1 MDYVLHYNIAAVVIS
16 LLVLILFYSRKF
28 FPVASNKYYAFMG
41 LFLVVASVFDILCS
55 LSFMGIIK
63 YHFLSFSIIF
73 GGYFAGS
80 TLCSL
85 SYVLYTMALVEDKM
99 GKDAKV
105 IKILI
110 AIMSVFTLVTFP
122 ISQFT
127 RMYFYMDKDGYHH
140 GRLFILFYIMLGI
153 GVIIV
158 AYTISKYGKYLT
170 KRQRASAYFALS
182 AVTFSIIFQM
192 VFEKI
197 PISNFA
203 IALVFMVILH
213 TLQNSRDYTNYKLSL
228 FDDTAFYIMINNY
241 IKANKSFYVLCFD
254 LEGVGFLEQTMGP
267 EARTE
272 LLARF
277 GKECKEKL
285 DSMLFYLGG
294 TRFAYIF
301 DSTRKDAIDQY
312 AEWLNWRVITPYKVK
327 GIKVTLNLRMAAA
340 EYGNEII
347 DRETFINSLRY
358 ALREARAKS
367 LPEVV
372 WATDKMIDSYK
383 RYTDIVHVLKKQ
395 IVEKSFMVYYQ
406 PIYSARENRFSAA
419 EALIRMYDEKLGF
432 VPPDEF
438 IPIAENNGLIIEIGE
453 IVFRKVCAF
462 LSREGGELGIDYIEV
477 NLSML
482 QCMQEDLHKTLIEIM
497 DEFKIPYEKIDFEI
511 TETFSMT
518 DQNIL
523 LKNMNELIT
532 AGSSFA
538 MDDYGT
544 GFSNTDYLIKYP
556 FKLVKLDKI
565 FIWDAMKDD
574 KAMTILKHTVAMIKS
589 LNLMIVAEGVETKEQ
604 AELLMD
610 VGCDFLQGYLY
621 SRPLQKEL
629 YIDFLNRVRSD
640 GHQISENRTEK

>member
-1 MDYVLHYNIAAVVIS
+1 
-16 LLVLILFYSRKF
+16 
-28 FPVASNKYYAFMG
+28 
-41 LFLVVASVFDILCS
+41 
-55 LSFMGIIK
+55 
-63 YHFLSFSIIF
+63 
-73 GGYFAGS
+73 
-80 TLCSL
+80 
-85 SYVLYTMALVEDKM
+85 
-99 GKDAKV
+99 
-105 IKILI
+105 
-110 AIMSVFTLVTFP
+110 
-122 ISQFT
+122 
-127 RMYFYMDKDGYHH
+127 
-140 GRLFILFYIMLGI
+140 
-153 GVIIV
+153 
-158 AYTISKYGKYLT
+158 
-170 KRQRASAYFALS
+170 
-182 AVTFSIIFQM
+182 
-192 VFEKI
+192 
-197 PISNFA
+197 
-203 IALVFMVILH
+203 
-213 TLQNSRDYTNYKLSL
+213 
-228 FDDTAFYIMINNY
+228 
-241 IKANKSFYVLCFD
+241 
-254 LEGVGFLEQTMGP
+254 
-267 EARTE
+267 
-272 LLARF
+272 
-277 GKECKEKL
+277 
-285 DSMLFYLGG
+285 
-294 TRFAYIF
+294 
-301 DSTRKDAIDQY
+301 
-312 AEWLNWRVITPYKVK
+312 VITPYKVK

-367 LPEVV
+367 SPEVV

-406 PIYSARENRFSAA
+406 PIYSAKENRFSAA

-621 SRPLQKEL
+621 SKPLQKEL
-629 YIDFLNRVRSD
+629 YIDFLNKVRSD